1 MITLLM
7 MVMAVTIK
15 LLESFTSA
23 MVTPVPMSAVSLVAS
38 AMGRVILQADGSGGC
53 GCFSYLAAKV

>member
-1 MITLLM
+1 

-38 AMGRVILQADGSGGC
+38 AIGRVILQADGSGGC